1 MSISEMIK
9 QMESIDYDVRFM
21 VLHDLSEELVDP
33 KYQIGRKADE
43 LINKILE
50 LISDSSGDVQSMAID
65 CIKLLVNKVNDT
77 RVYKIFKFLTEKILY
92 GKEEFRDVYTIAL
105 KGVFSQ
111 LENVKK
117 SLVIKVGNKTIPNI
131 LEGIRSSQSSEI
143 KSSCIGVIDSFLR
156 RYGHLVPVLHEKIQH
171 VLFVSLPTLTV
182 TRTAIESLSFLPSL
196 TNDPLFFKLLDSI
209 IEVLENNSKI
219 LENRVYIQLM
229 AAIAKNVGS
238 RIDSKLKKITELL
251 IGYIQ
256 NEKYKEKVDLIDSIF
271 YCFESFI
278 LNCPFQI
285 GKFIDTILTIS
296 LKLISYDPYYNMD
309 SESGS
314 DFTGS
319 ESMSDE
325 SESSLESEGR
335 SASEEY
341 EEDYSEDDEMSWK
354 IRRGSIKCL
363 LALIKT
369 RPELVNVYYEKVSNT
384 LISRFS
390 EREDYVKLDIYE
402 TYIQLLQQTR
412 IKLQGFSEN
421 EELKKEV
428 LKVTKPVINSLH
440 REFNNSSLKSR
451 IKIFVLLTELV
462 KASTKDSLL
471 PFFDKLFKDF
481 KTALFDKFYN
491 NSQYSASAIL
501 FFRNYLIYNNL
512 SSNLIVI
519 SSIFEKLN
527 NYINSPENQ
536 LSIETLKICS
546 QISETI
552 RFLSNDQEKEKEKET
567 EIIEKNKLN
576 EIAINLFDMVNS
588 VFKEQ
593 KKDTEVK
600 ETSIIVMS
608 SLIYNIGDYLE
619 NRIEETLNI
628 LFDRMKIETTRVI
641 SIKSLKKILESGSKW
656 KIGSIVIIENLMK
669 ELSKYLLK
677 HNRVVRQYSLIALI
691 EIIKN
696 YNEFGNSEIFTRI
709 ISVLSNFITDQDPLI
724 ANLSLQLG
732 QVLVLQNPYT
742 HEKIVDTIVEKAFN
756 ILISPMHFQ
765 ETNLVSSAIG
775 LYKAIV
781 QEIIIKKSTLK
792 TPIDLTFSE
801 LIEPMV
807 KWIQGKENIKKDD
820 QGKIKALAQCVSELS
835 LIASSDDFNTL
846 LVSLLKNLKEKPS
859 IPIVTFSLYSIA
871 RIGIKKDLSSY
882 KKLKT
887 IIYRCFAHI
896 SDDIKIAASYCLGN
910 IAIGNLKYFLHYI
923 LKQFQIK
930 SKHNF
935 SHELMRT
942 IKEIIDYFILNQN
955 IDKDKDDYKD
965 ILNKRKHFESHL
977 EHILNSLFQNCES
990 EIEVTR
996 NLISECLGKIAIL
1009 KPKLLINKIID
1020 KLSNV
1025 DDKDN
1030 EIKKIKLKKSKSTKS
1045 LKALKNSK
1053 IFLQST
1059 LLNSL
1064 KFAISKDDIQK
1075 IDKLIQK
1082 KIKKFIIY
1090 LENPD
1095 YLIRLA
1101 TLTFINTAARKKF
1114 WIIQKNIKYLLTH
1127 LLKETK
1133 INKELIGSVEMG
1145 QFNYKI
1151 DEGLENRKLAY
1162 DTLNLM
1168 ILHCNELL
1176 KVSGFIDVVKN
1187 GIEDPYIE
1195 INLITLD
1202 LFIKLIQFRY
1212 DLIRVNI
1219 NKLIDPLKKSLTK
1232 SNNDENEYKQNVSQN
1247 EELINSALKA
1257 IYLLNKSNISKKEPK
1272 FADFFE
1278 KVINR
1283 NVDLKKQY
1291 QLIVKN
1297 SSNQESKE
1305 F

>member
-1 MSISEMIK
+1 MSISDMIK

-33 KYQIGRKADE
+33 KFQIGRKADE

-77 RVYKIFKFLTEKILY
+77 RVYKIFKFITEKILY

-117 SLVIKVGNKTIPNI
+117 SLVIKVANKTIPNI

-156 RYGHLVPVLHEKIQH
+156 LYGHLVPVLHEKIQH
-171 VLFVSLPTLTV
+171 VLFVSLPTLNV
-182 TRTAIESLSFLPSL
+182 TRTAIETLSFLPSL

-238 RIDSKLKKITELL
+238 RIDSKLKKITGLL

-278 LNCPFQI
+278 LNCTFQI

-296 LKLISYDPYYNMD
+296 LKLISYDPYYNID

-319 ESMSDE
+319 ESMSEE
-325 SESSLESEGR
+325 SESSLESEER
-335 SASEEY
+335 SELEEY
-341 EEDYSEDDEMSWK
+341 EEDYSEDDETSWK

-481 KTALFDKFYN
+481 KSALFDKFSN

-512 SSNLIVI
+512 SSNLIEI
-519 SSIFEKLN
+519 SSLFEILN

-552 RFLSNDQEKEKEKET
+552 RSLSNNEEKEKDNQ
-567 EIIEKNKLN
+567 IIEKNKLN

-600 ETSIIVMS
+600 EISIIVMS
-608 SLIYNIGDYLE
+608 SLIYNLGDYLE

-820 QGKIKALAQCVSELS
+820 QGKIKALAECVSELS

-871 RIGIKKDLSSY
+871 RIGSKKDLSSY

-910 IAIGNLKYFLHYI
+910 IAIGNLKYFLHYV

-935 SHELMRT
+935 AHELMRT
-942 IKEIIDYFILNQN
+942 MKEIIDYFIANLNTDTDLEN
-955 IDKDKDDYKD
+955 NKD
-965 ILNKRKHFESHL
+965 ILNKRKYFESHL
-977 EHILNSLFQNCES
+977 EQILHSLFQNCES

-996 NLISECLGKIAIL
+996 NLVSECIGKIAIL

-1025 DDKDN
+1025 EDKDN

-1101 TLTFINTAARKKF
+1101 TLAFLNTAARKKF
-1114 WIIQKNIKYLLTH
+1114 WVIGKNIKYLLTH
-1127 LLKETK
+1127 LLKETE

-1176 KVSGFIDVVKN
+1176 KVSGIIDAVKN

-1219 NKLIDPLKKSLTK
+1219 NKLIDPLKKSLNK
-1232 SNNDENEYKQNVSQN
+1232 SNNDEIEYKQNVSQN

-1257 IYLLNKSNISKKEPK
+1257 IYLLNKSNISKNEPK

-1283 NVDLKKQY
+1283 NVELKKQY